1 MLPDGTKLLAN
12 VFRSRRAE
20 EDSRKVPV
28 VMCAHPYDNHKLP
41 ALGKTPLG
49 GPPHQ
54 YRLIPQA
61 GGRPKFSNVTSW
73 ESPDPNFWVPAG
85 YAVVNLNLPGFGGSE
100 GMATVMSDNQ
110 SKAYYEA
117 IEWVARQP
125 WCDGAVGLN
134 GVSFLA
140 ITQFHVAACRHY
152 GGPPPALKCI
162 VPWEGLSDPY
172 RDSICP
178 GGIEDAG
185 FLTFWW
191 HTEVKPALTGS
202 AAIFIKDNDASIAGM
217 LEKHPL
223 MNTYWRE
230 KAAAVDDIELPMLVG
245 RFLNDRSKPVKDSSH
260 ADSWYSKCTQKIDQ
274 EFKDNATSQ
283 ESIAKGLVMNIHGE
297 RLLEVD
303 EPKINE
309 AWGFSLSVCK
319 DYCSRDH
326 INMATNFNRIAAGS
340 TSYLLPW
347 LALTAQLPYETGGTG
362 SDIMSVCLGLGS
374 PMLMTVSLMVT
385 ILNKTWIRK
394 AFRKLR
400 NQDGVESG
408 TGMLAKANG
417 AVVIAEAAQQVPTRL
432 VQTERALIAQM
443 FLSDHNGWWKQAG
456 DKLKTTRRGVTLSLV
471 AQLSVAII
479 AWILTAVGSL
489 KTKVGDTE
497 EALVLSSGSLWI
509 WLVPVILGW
518 ILVGTQN
525 KAGTMQS
532 ALRGASGYR
541 PEIEV
546 ADGLRA
552 APNAR
557 NPRNGSTS
565 SPTRLW
571 IFNVAGFQKQEGPAF
586 NYARTLTWI
595 NFANN
600 LLVAYEDAI
609 RPHDMNATGLQQ
621 PPESQAAP
629 QPSPAGS
636 QASLTH
642 QDSNSILRG
651 PLYEYS
657 TLNELSEAKPI
668 FWKHLAFSILMGA
681 LIQWGTTILAFI
693 LAFETVVKGLGCRS
707 GSYLIYGILSTAACA
722 SLVLSAALSHVA
734 MRGYERIRIAK
745 QQQQQNE
752 PRLGLGAQLCG
763 AFAVFLRL
771 LGCFLLVANT
781 VWLLL
786 ISIWEL
792 IGFFDSCYCA
802 STELSKKES
811 GWILLF
817 KGTDALK
824 EDAQKAWGIGIG
836 LGFVLIFVAIAVFYL
851 ASRHKHD

>member
-1 MLPDGTKLLAN
+1 MSPTTQ
-12 VFRSRRAE
+12 S
-20 EDSRKVPV
+20 
-28 VMCAHPYDNHKLP
+28 
-41 ALGKTPLG
+41 TT
-49 GPPHQ
+49 
-54 YRLIPQA
+54 
-61 GGRPKFSNVTSW
+61 GRN
-73 ESPDPNFWVPAG
+73 
-85 YAVVNLNLPGFGGSE
+85 
-100 GMATVMSDNQ
+100 AT
-110 SKAYYEA
+110 AYLE
-117 IEWVARQP
+117 Q
-125 WCDGAVGLN
+125 VGL
-134 GVSFLA
+134 
-140 ITQFHVAACRHY
+140 
-152 GGPPPALKCI
+152 
-162 VPWEGLSDPY
+162 
-172 RDSICP
+172 
-178 GGIEDAG
+178 
-185 FLTFWW
+185 
-191 HTEVKPALTGS
+191 
-202 AAIFIKDNDASIAGM
+202 
-217 LEKHPL
+217 
-223 MNTYWRE
+223 
-230 KAAAVDDIELPMLVG
+230 
-245 RFLNDRSKPVKDSSH
+245 FLNDQSRPVKYSSH
-260 ADSWYSKCTQKIDQ
+260 ADSWYSKCTQKINE
-274 EFKDNATSQ
+274 EFQNNATSQ
-283 ESIAKGLVMNIHGE
+283 ESIATGLVMTIHGE

-303 EPKINE
+303 KPKIDE

-326 INMATNFNRIAAGS
+326 INMVLIRIAAPHANDS
-340 TSYLLPW
+340 F
-347 LALTAQLPYETGGTG
+347 
-362 SDIMSVCLGLGS
+362 
-374 PMLMTVSLMVT
+374 MVT

-394 AFRKLR
+394 AFRKLQ

-432 VQTERALIAQM
+432 IQTERALIAQM

-552 APNAR
+552 APKAR
-557 NPRNGSTS
+557 NSRNGSTS

-609 RPHDMNATGLQQ
+609 RPHDMNATGPQQ

-734 MRGYERIRIAK
+734 MRGYERIRIAQQQQQ

-802 STELSKKES
+802 STELSRKSLVGSFFSKARMRSRKMRKKHGELELVWDLFSFLWQSLYFIWPLDINTTSTTDKSKRNRSGCGVEAVSVSNVYAAIFPICMMDFKLHLNQNES
-811 GWILLF
+811 
-817 KGTDALK
+817 
-824 EDAQKAWGIGIG
+824 EDG
-836 LGFVLIFVAIAVFYL
+836 
-851 ASRHKHD
+851 